1 MKDTCNYPDGTFIG
15 IITDIQT
22 VEKPYP
28 SVTVTAAL
36 AVDGK
41 ISEHQKCFN
50 KPFTNGREAFQNFCE
65 EFDLFPTEQNIEMT
79 TYWNSTM
86 PLEHLAPLSFL
97 QTVALKASHLLAIQI

>member
-22 VEKPYP
+22 VEKPYS

-36 AVDGK
+36 AINGK
-41 ISEHQKCFN
+41 IAKHQKCFN

-79 TYWNSTM
+79 TCWNSTM

-97 QTVALKASHLLAIQI
+97 

>member
-36 AVDGK
+36 TVDGK
-41 ISEHQKCFN
+41 IAKHRNVSTSPLPTDEKHSRISARSSTC
-50 KPFTNGREAFQNFCE
+50 
-65 EFDLFPTEQNIEMT
+65 FPTEQNIEMT
-79 TYWNSTM
+79 TCWNSTM

>member
-36 AVDGK
+36 AVDE
-41 ISEHQKCFN
+41 I
-50 KPFTNGREAFQNFCE
+50 GRA
-65 EFDLFPTEQNIEMT
+65 
-79 TYWNSTM
+79 
-86 PLEHLAPLSFL
+86 H
-97 QTVALKASHLLAIQI
+97 V